1 MIDLRT
7 RLDALSDDDR
17 LVLDSARDY
26 AGRDPELKR
35 VRALRDQRPSHDPQ
49 AWRTLAEMGWLGC
62 RLPESLQG
70 TPLSFVQLSLLLEQ
84 FGGSLAPEPLTP
96 AVVLAGGLLL
106 ASGNEA
112 LKAQWLPKLAAG
124 DWLPSYAG
132 SEAKA
137 AGPTAAGGAA
147 ANAGEVA
154 TAGATAPVAPQAPTR
169 LAATAEGYELTGR
182 KAFVANGESAD
193 AFIVSA
199 AGPAGT
205 TLVLVPRNAHGVE
218 VVVRPRIDGGTWS
231 ELHCT
236 GVAVGQADVIASG
249 PAADALIEQVLD
261 ETRLAISAELVGLM
275 SRAFDLTVDY
285 VKLRKQFDQP
295 VGAFQAVQHR
305 AVDLLVQVELARA
318 VLRQSA
324 QRFDAAPPAPARA
337 LIASQVKARCSDAAL
352 KVLKGC
358 VQLHGGIAYTDEC
371 NVGMFLKRAMVLAA
385 WLGGASEH
393 RRRFGR
399 LVESGAG
406 AQSSAQANDPFVT
419 EVEQWLAANFPP
431 EWRFPPNRLGLAQAA
446 PWQQKLGAKGWAAPG
461 WPKEFG
467 GMGLSAYDQVRMAD
481 AFDRHGISIV
491 PNMGITMLGPLL
503 IRYGTDEQR
512 RTHLPGILAGT
523 TRWCQGYSEPGAGSD
538 LAGLRTSA
546 VLDGDSFVV
555 NGQKIWTSFAHE
567 ADWIF
572 LLVRTD
578 PKAKKQ
584 KGISFLL
591 VNMRSP
597 GITVRRIRNL
607 TGESEFCE
615 VFFDNVRVP
624 AHQRV
629 GALNQGWTMAKALLG
644 SERISIGSPR
654 LARYPLQLLRDLLVS
669 RGQLDDPVI
678 RARYDELQLDVE
690 DLGALFVRMAEVLR
704 RGEELG
710 AEVSMLKLWVSEAMQ
725 RVTDAMLELGGEQA
739 TLDEPMAID
748 AAHSVHV
755 ANQYFASRPATI
767 YGGSS
772 EIQRNILARAV
783 LELPDA

>member
-17 LVLDSARDY
+17 LVQDAARDY

-62 RLPESLQG
+62 RLPERLQG
-70 TPLSFVQLSLLLEQ
+70 TPLTHVQLSLLLEQ
-84 FGGSLAPEPLTP
+84 VGGSLAPEPLVA
-96 AVVLAGGLLL
+96 AVVLAGGLLH
-106 ASGNEA
+106 AGTNED
-112 LKAQWLPKLAAG
+112 LKARWLPRLVAG
-124 DWLPSYAG
+124 EWLPAFAG
-132 SEAKA
+132 TEAVAPGNGASA
-137 AGPTAAGGAA
+137 ASTTAAS
-147 ANAGEVA
+147 A
-154 TAGATAPVAPQAPTR
+154 TAAGATAAGTSSQPTR
-169 LAATAEGYELTGR
+169 IRSVGNGFVLDGR
-182 KAFVANGESAD
+182 KAFVSHGESAD

-199 AGPAGT
+199 SGPEGT
-205 TLVLVPRNAHGVE
+205 CLALVPRDAPGVA
-218 VVVRPRIDGGTWS
+218 VTTQARIDGGTWS
-231 ELHCT
+231 DVT
-236 GVAVGQADVIASG
+236 FTQVAVGAAAIVASG
-249 PAADALIEQVLD
+249 PAVDGLIDQVLD

-275 SRAFDLTVDY
+275 SRAFEITVDY
-285 VKLRKQFDQP
+285 VTLRKQFDQP

-324 QRFDAAPPAPARA
+324 QRFDADPGAAERA
-337 LIASQVKARCSDAAL
+337 LVASQVKARCSDAAL

-371 NVGMFLKRAMVLAA
+371 NIGLFLKRAMVLAA
-385 WLGGASEH
+385 WLGGAAQH
-393 RRRFGR
+393 RRRFGQ
-399 LVESGAG
+399 LIEEG
-406 AQSSAQANDPFVT
+406 AQSQAEPTADDAFVR
-419 EVEQWLAANFPP
+419 EVEEWLAANFPP
-431 EWRFPPNRLGLAQAA
+431 EWRFPPTRLGLAQAA

-467 GMGLSAYDQVRMAD
+467 GMGLSAYDQVRMND

-546 VLDGDSFVV
+546 VLEGDSFVV

-578 PKAKKQ
+578 PQAKKQ

-615 VFFDNVRVP
+615 VFFDSVRVP
-624 AHQRV
+624 AHQLV
-629 GALNQGWTMAKALLG
+629 GSLNQGWTMAKALLG

-654 LARYPLQLLRDLLVS
+654 LAKFPLQLLRDLLVS
-669 RGQLDDPVI
+669 RGLFDDPVI
-678 RARYDELQLDVE
+678 RAR
-690 DLGALFVRMAEVLR
+690 
-704 RGEELG
+704 
-710 AEVSMLKLWVSEAMQ
+710 
-725 RVTDAMLELGGEQA
+725 
-739 TLDEPMAID
+739 
-748 AAHSVHV
+748 
-755 ANQYFASRPATI
+755 
-767 YGGSS
+767 
-772 EIQRNILARAV
+772 
-783 LELPDA
+783 

>member
-17 LVLDSARDY
+17 LVLDAARDY

-62 RLPESLQG
+62 RLPDSLQG
-70 TPLSFVQLSLLLEQ
+70 TPLSHGQLALLLEQ
-84 FGGSLAPEPLTP
+84 FGASLAPEPLTA

-106 ASGNEA
+106 AGGNDA
-112 LKAQWLPKLAAG
+112 LKTRWLPRLAAG
-124 DWLPSYAG
+124 AWLPAFASTDA
-132 SEAKA
+132 APA
-137 AGPTAAGGAA
+137 AGVPNT
-147 ANAGEVA
+147 
-154 TAGATAPVAPQAPTR
+154 PTR
-169 LAATAEGYELTGR
+169 LDAAGDGFVLDGR
-182 KAFVANGESAD
+182 KAFVAHGESAD

-199 AGPAGT
+199 RGAAGT
-205 TLVLVPRNAHGVE
+205 CLVLVPRDAPGLAVLT
-218 VVVRPRIDGGTWS
+218 RPRIDGGTWS
-231 ELHCT
+231 ELAFAR
-236 GVAVGQADVIASG
+236 VAVGTAAVIASG
-249 PAADALIEQVLD
+249 SAADDLIERVLD
-261 ETRLAISAELVGLM
+261 ETRLAVSAELVGLM
-275 SRAFDLTVDY
+275 SRAFEITVDY
-285 VKLRKQFDQP
+285 IKLRKQFDQP

-324 QRFDAAPPAPARA
+324 QRFDAAPGAPERA

-371 NVGMFLKRAMVLAA
+371 NVGLFLKRAMVLAA

-393 RRRFGR
+393 RRRYGR
-399 LVESGAG
+399 LVETGVSG
-406 AQSSAQANDPFVT
+406 QSAPAAEDAFVRD
-419 EVEQWLAANFPP
+419 VEAWLAANFPP
-431 EWRFPPNRLGLAQAA
+431 QWRFPPTRLGLAQAA

-467 GMGLSAYDQVRMAD
+467 GMGLSAYDQVRMND

-578 PKAKKQ
+578 PQAKKQ

-591 VNMRSP
+591 VSMRSP

-654 LARYPLQLLRDLLVS
+654 LAKFPLQLLRDLLVS
-669 RGQLDDPVI
+669 RGQFDEPVI
-678 RARYDELQLDVE
+678 RARFDELQLDVD

-710 AEVSMLKLWVSEAMQ
+710 SEVSMLKLWVSEAMQ

-783 LELPDA
+783 LELPGT

>member
-17 LVLDSARDY
+17 LVLDAARDY

-35 VRALRDQRPSHDPQ
+35 VRALREQRPSHDPQ
-49 AWRTLAEMGWLGC
+49 AWQTLAEMGWLGC
-62 RLPESLQG
+62 RLPDSLQG
-70 TPLSFVQLSLLLEQ
+70 TPLSHVQLTLLLEQ
-84 FGGSLAPEPLTP
+84 FGASLAPEPLTP

-106 ASGNEA
+106 GGGNDA
-112 LKAQWLPKLAAG
+112 LKSQWLPKLAAG
-124 DWLPSYAG
+124 SWLPAYAG
-132 SEAKA
+132 TDA
-137 AGPTAAGGAA
+137 APAAGGARA
-147 ANAGEVA
+147 PARLS
-154 TAGATAPVAPQAPTR
+154 AGAGGFV
-169 LAATAEGYELTGR
+169 LDGR
-182 KAFVANGESAD
+182 KAFVAHGESAD

-199 AGPAGT
+199 RGPDGT
-205 TLVLVPRNAHGVE
+205 TLVLVPRQTPGLE
-218 VVVRPRIDGGTWS
+218 VVTRSRIDGGTWS
-231 ELHCT
+231 ELGLT
-236 GVAVGQADVIASG
+236 GVAVGAAAVVASG
-249 PAADALIEQVLD
+249 PAAEALIEQVLD
-261 ETRLAISAELVGLM
+261 ETRLAVSAELVGLM
-275 SRAFDLTVDY
+275 SRAFELTVDY

-305 AVDLLVQVELARA
+305 AVDLLVQVEIARA

-324 QRFDAAPPAPARA
+324 QRFDAAPGASERS

-371 NVGMFLKRAMVLAA
+371 NVGLFLKRAMVLAA
-385 WLGGASEH
+385 WLGGPSEH

-399 LVESGAG
+399 LVETVVPA
-406 AQSSAQANDPFVT
+406 SSAGGTAEDAFVR
-419 EVEQWLAANFPP
+419 EVEDWLAANFPP
-431 EWRFPPNRLGLAQAA
+431 EWRFPPTRLGLAQAA

-461 WPKEFG
+461 WPKAFG
-467 GMGLSAYDQVRMAD
+467 GMGLSAYDQVRMND

-546 VLDGDSFVV
+546 VLEGDSFVV

-578 PKAKKQ
+578 PQAKKQ

-629 GALNQGWTMAKALLG
+629 GELNQGWTMAKALLG

-654 LARYPLQLLRDLLVS
+654 LAKFPLQLLRDLLVS
-669 RGQLDDPVI
+669 RGQFDEPVT
-678 RARYDELQLDVE
+678 RARFDELQLDVE

-710 AEVSMLKLWVSEAMQ
+710 PEVSMLKLWVSEAMQ

-783 LELPDA
+783 LELPGT